1 MIFIFGWVAL
11 SVLVGVIATLR
22 GRHGLGWIMLSI
34 LVSPLI
40 ALAGSHRPIFLV
52 LMPASSCRRPAYRL
66 EQCAR
71 GEIFMRKK
79 WIGF

>member
-40 ALAGSHRPIFLV
+40 AL
-52 LMPASSCRRPAYRL
+52 PALIALRRENRTFDEPAL
-66 EQCAR
+66 
-71 GEIFMRKK
+71 
-79 WIGF
+79 